1 MHFLRQKQ
9 IELNM
14 KKVWFFVPL
23 WAIFCLFFIGG
34 CAKTKSKTVELS
46 VSFFVTD
53 QEGLPVSGAEISF
66 KALGLTF
73 ITDDGGRTENVSLSV
88 NADDCAD
95 GWYGTTVVVRAE
107 NKVTIAIFNFVLYP
121 AVGREVD
128 LMMLTD
134 DGTLP
139 YCAYVEIPSADAIR
153 RLTLQ

>member
-1 MHFLRQKQ
+1 
-9 IELNM
+9 M
-14 KKVWFFVPL
+14 KKVWFFVL
-23 WAIFCLFFIGG
+23 FWTVFCLFFFVG
-34 CAKTKSKTVELS
+34 CAKTKSKTVGLS
-46 VSFFVTD
+46 VSFFITD

-73 ITDDGGRTENVSLSV
+73 VTDNGGRTENLSLSV

-95 GWYGTTVVVRAE
+95 GWYGTTVIVRAE

-121 AVGREVD
+121 AAEREVD

-153 RLTLQ
+153 RLTMQ